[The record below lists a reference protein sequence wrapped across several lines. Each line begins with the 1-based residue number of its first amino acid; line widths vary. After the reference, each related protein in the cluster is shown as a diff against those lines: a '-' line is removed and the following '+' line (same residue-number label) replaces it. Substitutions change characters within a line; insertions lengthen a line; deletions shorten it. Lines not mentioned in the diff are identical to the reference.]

1 MTIDERIEKLAERH
15 EALTQTVEII
25 ASMQQANEQLISK
38 VAVQLSKLGDVVG
51 EILDIVKQHERRLG
65 NLEQ

>member
-25 ASMQQANEQLISK
+25 ASMRQANEQLISK